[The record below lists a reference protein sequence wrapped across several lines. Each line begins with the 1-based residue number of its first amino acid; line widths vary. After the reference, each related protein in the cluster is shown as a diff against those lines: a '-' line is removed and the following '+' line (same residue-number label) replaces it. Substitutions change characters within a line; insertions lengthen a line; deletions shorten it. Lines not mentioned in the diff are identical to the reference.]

1 MSRAEEEKGKYLER
15 LIETLNECTL
25 NEFCIVPTMYKN
37 PYHEIKVLI
46 PRDIEDDVDSIEVD
60 IRFKEK
66 ANCRKNK
73 FTDKEGIHYITGF
86 KQEGSSRQGSEKNEE

>member
-1 MSRAEEEKGKYLER
+1 MSEEKGKYLEKV
-15 LIETLNECTL
+15 IEALNERAL
-25 NEFCIVPTMYKN
+25 GDFMIVPTFDEN

-66 ANCRKNK
+66 ADCKK
-73 FTDKEGIHYITGF
+73 FTDREGVHYITGL
-86 KQEGSSRQGSEKNEE
+86 KQEGSKQNVEQED

>member
-1 MSRAEEEKGKYLER
+1 MNEAEEKGKYLER

-37 PYHEIKVLI
+37 PYHEIKVLV

-66 ANCRKNK
+66 ANCRKK
-73 FTDKEGIHYITGF
+73 FTDREGIQYITGL
-86 KQEGSSRQGSEKNEE
+86 KQEGSHHVKQED

>member
-1 MSRAEEEKGKYLER
+1 MNEAEEKGKYLER

-46 PRDIEDDVDSIEVD
+46 PRDIEDDVDNIEVN
-60 IRFKEK
+60 IYFKEK
-66 ANCRKNK
+66 ANCKK
-73 FTDKEGIHYITGF
+73 FTDREGIHYITGL
-86 KQEGSSRQGSEKNEE
+86 KQEGTKNVEQED

>member
-1 MSRAEEEKGKYLER
+1 MSEAEEKGKYLER

-46 PRDIEDDVDSIEVD
+46 PRDIEDNVDNIDVNIY
-60 IRFKEK
+60 FKEK
-66 ANCRKNK
+66 ASDCKK
-73 FTDKEGIHYITGF
+73 FTDREGIHYITGL
-86 KQEGSSRQGSEKNEE
+86 KQEGSKNVEQED

>member
-1 MSRAEEEKGKYLER
+1 MSKENYEK
-15 LIETLNECTL
+15 LIEALNERTL
-25 NEFCIVPTMYKN
+25 KDFMIVPTFDEN

-66 ANCRKNK
+66 ANCKK
-73 FTDKEGIHYITGF
+73 FTDREGIHYITGF
-86 KQEGSSRQGSEKNEE
+86 KQEGSSRCSESEKNEE

>member
-1 MSRAEEEKGKYLER
+1 MNEEKGKYLER
-15 LIETLNECTL
+15 VIETLNECTL

-46 PRDIEDDVDSIEVD
+46 PRDIEDDVDSVEVD

-66 ANCRKNK
+66 ANCRKKQN
-73 FTDKEGIHYITGF
+73 FTDKEGIRYITGY
-86 KQEGSSRQGSEKNEE
+86 KQEGSSCSGSEENEE

>member
-1 MSRAEEEKGKYLER
+1 MNEAEEKGKYLEKV
-15 LIETLNECTL
+15 IEALNERAL
-25 NEFCIVPTMYKN
+25 GDFMIVPTFDGSS

-66 ANCRKNK
+66 ANCKK
-73 FTDKEGIHYITGF
+73 FTDREGVHYITGL
-86 KQEGSSRQGSEKNEE
+86 KQEGKEHVEQED

>member
-1 MSRAEEEKGKYLER
+1 MNEEKGKYLER
-15 LIETLNECTL
+15 VIETLNECTL

-66 ANCRKNK
+66 ANCRKR
-73 FTDKEGIHYITGF
+73 FTDREGIHYITGY
-86 KQEGSSRQGSEKNEE
+86 KQEGTTKKGNVEQED

>member
-1 MSRAEEEKGKYLER
+1 MSKENYEK
-15 LIETLNECTL
+15 LIEALNERTL
-25 NEFCIVPTMYKN
+25 KDFMIVPTFDDS

-66 ANCRKNK
+66 ANCKK
-73 FTDKEGIHYITGF
+73 FTDREGIHYITGF
-86 KQEGSSRQGSEKNEE
+86 KQEGSSRCSGSEKNEE

>member
-1 MSRAEEEKGKYLER
+1 MSKENYEK
-15 LIETLNECTL
+15 LIEALNERTL
-25 NEFCIVPTMYKN
+25 KDFMIVPTFDDS

-66 ANCRKNK
+66 ANCKK
-73 FTDKEGIHYITGF
+73 FTDREGIHYITGF
-86 KQEGSSRQGSEKNEE
+86 KQEGSSRCSESEKNEE

>member
-1 MSRAEEEKGKYLER
+1 MSKENYEK
-15 LIETLNECTL
+15 LIEALNERTL
-25 NEFCIVPTMYKN
+25 KDFMIVPTFDES

-66 ANCRKNK
+66 ANCKK
-73 FTDKEGIHYITGF
+73 FTDREGIHYITGF
-86 KQEGSSRQGSEKNEE
+86 KQEGSSRCSESEKNEE

>member
-1 MSRAEEEKGKYLER
+1 MKENYEKLLEA
-15 LIETLNECTL
+15 LNERTL
-25 NEFCIVPTMYKN
+25 KDFMIVPTFDEKN

-66 ANCRKNK
+66 ANCRKK
-73 FTDKEGIHYITGF
+73 KTFVDKEGIHYITGF
-86 KQEGSSRQGSEKNEE
+86 KQEGSSRCSESEKNEE

>member
-1 MSRAEEEKGKYLER
+1 MKEDYRK
-15 LIETLNECTL
+15 LIEALNEHTL
-25 NEFCIVPTMYKN
+25 KDFMIVPTFDGSS

-86 KQEGSSRQGSEKNEE
+86 KQEGSLHPRSEKNEE